1 MKAGRFLRA
10 SVLAALILPLAS
22 TVGWAQSQGPKR
34 AIERLENCSAEE
46 SRGGCVK
53 ILKKKSAGGELEE
66 IKAQIRGGRIIWY
79 QYNRR
84 TGAVR
89 RLN

>member
-1 MKAGRFLRA
+1 MKLNAVFLAAGI
-10 SVLAALILPLAS
+10 VLACGMLPAA
-22 TVGWAQSQGPKR
+22 GAWAQSQGPKR
-34 AIERLENCSAEE
+34 AIERLEGCSAEE
-46 SRGGCVK
+46 RRSGCVK
-53 ILKKKSAGGELEE
+53 ILKKKSAGGDLEE

-84 TGAVR
+84 SGAVR